1 MALKNSEKGFTL
13 LNQLFSLLI
22 LIICI
27 PIQGAILNTLH
38 HQNTYYEELSIQ
50 QFFNFIQREV
60 NQSIACTTHS
70 NKIVLHLYNDDV
82 VTIEL
87 YRQLVRRQLNGKGH
101 EIYLRDIESFQISSL
116 PFGFTIHVTSLKG
129 DHYEKTI
136 GFCP

>member
-1 MALKNSEKGFTL
+1 MALKNNEKGFTL

-22 LIICI
+22 LMICI

-38 HQNTYYEELSIQ
+38 HQNSYYEELSIQ
-50 QFFNFIQREV
+50 QFFNFIQKEV
-60 NQSIACTTHS
+60 NQSIAFTTS
-70 NKIVLHLYNDDV
+70 SDKIVLHLFNDDV

-101 EIYLRDIESFQISSL
+101 EIYLRDIESFQIRSL

-136 GFCP
+136 ESSP